1 MKRFTLAVALLLAA
15 SPVAASAQ
23 TQWAGNGHYYQ
34 FVNTSVDWNGAFA
47 AANASSYLGMQGYLA
62 TITSA
67 GENTFIAGL
76 ITRSAWLGG
85 SDDVIEGNWTW
96 RNGPEAG
103 QGFTYTNWESGE
115 PNNAW
120 GGAWGGEDY
129 LEILVNGRWND
140 HGGPAFPNQLNG
152 YVIEYSS
159 VPEPSSYA
167 VIAVGLVGLG
177 FAARRRRQSAV

>member
-34 FVNTSVDWNGAFA
+34 FVNTNVDWNGAFA

-76 ITRSAWLGG
+76 ITRSVWLGG
-85 SDDVIEGNWTW
+85 SDDVIEGTWTW

-103 QGFTYTNWESGE
+103 QAFTYTNWDLGE
-115 PNNAW
+115 PNNF
-120 GGAWGGEDY
+120 GGGEDY
-129 LEILVNGRWND
+129 IEMPLHGKWND
-140 HGGPAFPNQLNG
+140 VGGPWFPNFVNG
-152 YVIEYSS
+152 YVIEYSGVSS

>member
-34 FVNTSVDWNGAFA
+34 FVNTNVDWNGAFA

-67 GENTFIAGL
+67 GENAFIAALAGNV
-76 ITRSAWLGG
+76 AWLGG
-85 SDDVIEGNWTW
+85 SDDVIEGTWTW

-103 QGFTYTNWESGE
+103 QAFTYTNWEFGE
-115 PNNAW
+115 PNNTH
-120 GGAWGGEDY
+120 GGEDY
-129 LEILVNGRWND
+129 LQINWSVTGGWND
-140 HGGPAFPNQLNG
+140 HGGPGHGSNQVNG

>member
-34 FVNTSVDWNGAFA
+34 FVNTSVDWKGAFA

-67 GENTFIAGL
+67 GENAFIAALAGKG
-76 ITRSAWLGG
+76 AWLGG
-85 SDDVIEGNWTW
+85 SDDVAEGTWTW

-103 QGFTYTNWESGE
+103 QAFTYTNWEPGE
-115 PNNAW
+115 PNNS
-120 GGAWGGEDY
+120 GNEDY
-129 LEILVNGRWND
+129 LQINWWLPGGWND
-140 HGGPAFPNQLNG
+140 ASGPAIG
-152 YVIEYSS
+152 YVIEYSGVSS